1 MAQRTSRWLIAF
13 ALLALLTAF
22 AAASATAASGAA
34 KPDVKPK
41 FTTEGGVDP
50 QYLVNARTIAHWSF
64 RFTDPTN
71 DVTYPITMVG
81 TDPRNGN
88 VATTVHTVIV
98 PLKMNFVAG
107 GQDTSILNDLGYSGF
122 RATPLNHTF
131 DGSRRV
137 NDVLSSPAFRST
149 FTTPSVMGGDTAQV
163 GDAFVR
169 AQWNKIGTGYHVK
182 ISNDSVLPTQTLDVP
197 ANQGLAYQRPV
208 GAWREAN
215 GYGPTDTITGVA
227 NYQWFSAQVQNMIK
241 GLHVDP
247 TTVPVFLTDNVLLY
261 SGNKNY
267 TNCCVIG
274 YHGAGIVPGYSSG
287 PGNGQ
292 GQNAV
297 QTYMYSAWTTPGT
310 YSGFL
315 TDYTGTRS
323 APSPTRGLADI
334 HAFSHE
340 ISEWLDDPFVNNLVQ
355 PWLTPTAPQY
365 GCTAYLETGDPVVG
379 VWFPYPGNNAAA
391 TTGTTYYSKY
401 HPEDEVE
408 AQWFGRGGIEPLF
421 GAAYDHYL
429 TFMGTLTTGL
439 GGAYAG
445 FGTYAQG
452 C

>member
-1 MAQRTSRWLIAF
+1 MAQRTSRWLIAL
-13 ALLALLTAF
+13 ALLALLTAL

-64 RFTDPTN
+64 QFTDPTN
-71 DVTYPITMVG
+71 GATYPITMVG

-122 RATPLNHTF
+122 RATPLTHTF

-137 NDVLSSPAFRST
+137 NDVLNSPAFKTT

-182 ISNDSVLPTQTLDVP
+182 ISNDTVLPTQTLDVP

-208 GAWREAN
+208 GAWRETN

-247 TTVPVFLTDNVLLY
+247 TTVPIFLTDNVLLY

-297 QTYMYSAWTTPGT
+297 QTYIYSAWTTPGT

-315 TDYTGTRS
+315 TDYTGVRS

-334 HAFSHE
+334 HALSHE
-340 ISEWLDDPFVNNLVQ
+340 VSEWLDDPFVNNLVQ

-391 TTGTTYYSKY
+391 TTGTTYYSQY

-421 GAAYDHYL
+421 GSAYHHYL

-439 GGAYAG
+439 GGAYTG
-445 FGTYAQG
+445 FGTYAEG